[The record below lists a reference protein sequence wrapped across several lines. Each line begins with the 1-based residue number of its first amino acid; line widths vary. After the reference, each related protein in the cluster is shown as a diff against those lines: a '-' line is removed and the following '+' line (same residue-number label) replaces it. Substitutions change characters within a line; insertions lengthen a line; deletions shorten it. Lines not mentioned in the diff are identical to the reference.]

1 MKRRSFIQ
9 LAAAGAAVADRTAI
23 AAPGKPARPVLF
35 KAGTQQGHSP
45 EVLRAVAAFG
55 IKHICS
61 GEPSERLDERWSVE
75 GLSRLR
81 RQVESFGI
89 KLDMVPLP
97 LSSVTINRNSY
108 PHILLGQDPER
119 DREIE
124 EICQMIRNAGKAGIP
139 ALKYNLTYLGVVRS
153 EPTRGRGGA
162 LYSTFVYDKA
172 KVDPQVFELAK
183 GNDDMMWERIE
194 YFLKRVVPVAEDA
207 KVKLA
212 CHPND
217 PGLPKGGFHG
227 VPSVLSSVDGLKK
240 FVDLVPSP
248 YHGLNFCQGTVSEML
263 DDPGKEILDVIRY
276 FGSRQKIFNVHFR
289 NIKGR
294 RLDFQEAFP
303 DQGDVNFFDCARVY
317 RDVGYDGML
326 MPDHAPEIEGD
337 RAHYLFPADDTG
349 RHGPLAF
356 AYEIGYIQAVIQR
369 VKNET

>member
-1 MKRRSFIQ
+1 MTEELNTMKRRSFIQ
-9 LAAAGAAVADRTAI
+9 LAAAGAAVAERAAK
-23 AAPGKPARPVLF
+23 AAPGKPSRPVLF

-61 GEPSERLDERWSVE
+61 GALSQRLDEKWSAE

-81 RQVESFGI
+81 QQVESFGI
-89 KLDMVPLP
+89 NLAMLPLP

-119 DREIE
+119 DREIDA
-124 EICQMIRNAGKAGIP
+124 ICQMIRNAGKAGIP

-153 EPTRGRGGA
+153 EPTRCRGGA
-162 LYSTFVYDKA
+162 LCGTFVYDKA
-172 KVDPQVFELAK
+172 KVDPQVFEMAK

-217 PGLPKGGFHG
+217 PGMPKGGFHG

-248 YHGLNFCQGTVSEML
+248 YHGLNFCQGTVCEML

-294 RLDFQEAFP
+294 RLDFQEVFP
-303 DQGDVNFFDCARVY
+303 DEGDVNFFDCARVY

-326 MPDHAPEIEGD
+326 MPDHAPQIEGD
-337 RAHYLFPADDTG
+337 KTG
-349 RHGPLAF
+349 LAF
-356 AYEIGYIQAVIQR
+356 AFEIGYIQAVIQR